1 MSTVIVIAKETL
13 PGKVKTRLH
22 PDLSYEDAAAVAAA
36 ALADT
41 MLTVQSLPASR
52 RILLFDGETPPPWSE
67 HFEIVP
73 QTAGGLDE
81 RIAAAFDAATG
92 RTVLVGMDTPQL
104 HAQHLSAFFSPS
116 AEADAWMGPAND
128 GGWWALG
135 MEQPRGDLIRGV
147 PMSTERTGAA
157 QLVRLRAAGLR
168 VEMLPTLTDIDTVD
182 DALTV
187 ARAIPGSRFAMAL
200 SVCLRPEAING
211 TSS

>member
-22 PDLSYEDAAAVAAA
+22 PDLRYEDAANVAAA

-52 RILLFDGETPPPWSE
+52 RILLFDGVTPPPWSE

-73 QTAGGLDE
+73 QTVGGLDE

-92 RTVLVGMDTPQL
+92 RTLLVGMDTPQL
-104 HAQHLSAFFSPS
+104 HAHHLSAFFSPS

-135 MEQPRGDLIRGV
+135 MEEPRGDLVRGV
-147 PMSTERTGAA
+147 PMSTDRTGAA
-157 QLVRLRAAGLR
+157 QVVRLRAAGLR
-168 VEMLPTLTDIDTVD
+168 IEMLPTLTDIDTVD

-200 SVCLRPEAING
+200 STCLSAARING

>member
-22 PDLSYEDAAAVAAA
+22 PDFSFEDAATVAAA

-41 MLTVQSLPASR
+41 MLTVQSLPATR
-52 RILLFDGETPPPWSE
+52 RILLFDGTTPPPWSE
-67 HFEIVP
+67 HFDIVP
-73 QTAGGLDE
+73 QSDGGLDE

-92 RTVLVGMDTPQL
+92 RTVLIGMDTPQL
-104 HAQHLSAFFSPS
+104 HAEHLRAFFSPS
-116 AEADAWMGPAND
+116 TDADAWLGPAND

-147 PMSTERTGAA
+147 PMSTDITAAA
-157 QLVRLRAAGLR
+157 QLVRLRSAGLR

-187 ARAIPGSRFAMAL
+187 ARAVPDSRFAMAVSLCL
-200 SVCLRPEAING
+200 SAARING

>member
-13 PGKVKTRLH
+13 PGKVNTRLH
-22 PDLSYEDAAAVAAA
+22 PDLTLEDAASVAAA

-52 RILLFDGETPPPWSE
+52 RILLFDGVTPPPWSE
-67 HFEIVP
+67 HFEIMP
-73 QTAGGLDE
+73 QSQGGLDE
-81 RIAAAFDAATG
+81 RIATAFDAATG
-92 RTVLVGMDTPQL
+92 RTVPVGMDTPQL
-104 HAQHLSAFFSPS
+104 HAEHLTTFFS
-116 AEADAWMGPAND
+116 ADGDADAWIGPAND

-147 PMSTERTGAA
+147 PMSTDRTGAA
-157 QLVRLRAAGLR
+157 QLVRLRSAGLR

-200 SVCLRPEAING
+200 SLCLDPARING
-211 TSS
+211 SSS